1 MVKAMHPH
9 LIQIEPDDTAL
20 ARQRQVK
27 VWVREALALP
37 EETIVTVTET
47 RCPDPAC
54 PLMEM
59 VILVH
64 DAEPARVFRIAHPKA
79 ALTKTHVLQ
88 GLAR

>member
-9 LIQIEPDDTAL
+9 LIQIEPDDTAR

-37 EETIVTVTET
+37 EETVVTVTES

-64 DAEPARVFRIAHPKA
+64 DADPARVFRIAHPKV

>member
-1 MVKAMHPH
+1 M
-9 LIQIEPDDTAL
+9 IQIEPDDTAL
-20 ARQRQVK
+20 VRQRQVK

-37 EETIVTVTET
+37 EETVVTVTET

-54 PLMEM
+54 PLLEM

-88 GLAR
+88 GLHVKGS